1 MSRADLGRKDSF
13 NDLQDNRNAKTIY
26 RERTYGDNQIGETN
40 GVKVNDSR
48 ETLLRA
54 LKAVVRPIESP
65 TNGVNIED
73 CLVEEDLQQRLSRG
87 EIPKRERNYLNCG
100 YYGNTFSPSRSLNF
114 KDGVPASQAR
124 NA

>member
-13 NDLQDNRNAKTIY
+13 KDLQDNRNAKTIY
-26 RERTYGDNQIGETN
+26 REKTYGDGQIGEN

-65 TNGVNIED
+65 TDVNIED
-73 CLVEEDLQQRLSRG
+73 CQIEEDFHQR
-87 EIPKRERNYLNCG
+87 
-100 YYGNTFSPSRSLNF
+100 
-114 KDGVPASQAR
+114 
-124 NA
+124 